1 MSGRPVMR
9 WTPFPR
15 KAPPRRFPVPKANP
29 KIRRK
34 IIPWPQ
40 EDWHV
45 VKGDYV
51 EIMVGKDMGKQGKIR
66 ETARSKNWVFVQGL
80 NLVHRFLKPQQDFKG
95 GHFPM
100 ERPLHVAD
108 VKLVDP
114 STGEATDIVWRYND
128 IGKRV
133 RVSLDSGKIIPKPPF
148 ERSDFKSK
156 DAVPDGEHDTI
167 AKDVS
172 KKTYLPSM
180 LLFHEEIMQTMN
192 VKPTIPKTEPDPR
205 DIIMQNIAKD
215 AEALLPVTDSVAT
228 APPIYL
234 TFAFYARN
242 MLENLKFWK

>member
-1 MSGRPVMR
+1 M
-9 WTPFPR
+9 
-15 KAPPRRFPVPKANP
+15 
-29 KIRRK
+29 I
-34 IIPWPQ
+34 Q
-40 EDWHV
+40 
-45 VKGDYV
+45 KGCLLERV
-51 EIMVGKDMGKQGKIR
+51 
-66 ETARSKNWVFVQGL
+66 L
-80 NLVHRFLKPQQDFKG
+80 NRAFTVYKMMNFHSFQ
-95 GHFPM
+95 
-100 ERPLHVAD
+100 
-108 VKLVDP
+108 
-114 STGEATDIVWRYND
+114 
-128 IGKRV
+128 
-133 RVSLDSGKIIPKPPF
+133 
-148 ERSDFKSK
+148 
-156 DAVPDGEHDTI
+156 DGEHDTI